1 MKAAAPV
8 GPPHPRPL
16 RPVAPLLAQRDHRG
30 PAQGRRRRSVPIN
43 VAGLMAAH
51 PAVLLRSLAPKR
63 EGVEEGAGGRR
74 GAPPPCRVAPRGR
87 VRAGGGYLA
96 VQRGG
101 RGTPSLPPAAAK
113 GCFNAGL
120 LQDLSIDLAAL
131 AHSCVSTDL
140 VAVHS
145 HFSAMVALGVVFWS
159 MLLLTVCTST
169 QLFSQLKLL
178 R

>member
-1 MKAAAPV
+1 MW
-8 GPPHPRPL
+8 
-16 RPVAPLLAQRDHRG
+16 D
-30 PAQGRRRRSVPIN
+30 SW
-43 VAGLMAAH
+43 
-51 PAVLLRSLAPKR
+51 
-63 EGVEEGAGGRR
+63 
-74 GAPPPCRVAPRGR
+74 R
-87 VRAGGGYLA
+87 VRAGGGCLA

-101 RGTPSLPPAAAK
+101 RGTPSLPLAAAK

-145 HFSAMVALGVVFWS
+145 HFSAMVALGVVFWT

-169 QLFSQLKLL
+169 ELFSQLKLL